1 VDDVTKPTGDVPS
14 WQQESPKPRSAGYS
28 SIYRLIEARAK
39 QTADAVAIGAPG
51 RVPLTYNGLRIQVE
65 RTVETLNTMGVGHEH
80 RVAIVLPNGPE
91 LAVAFLAVASGATS
105 ALLNPTYSAREFD
118 FCLSDLKAR
127 AVIVQSGMDLPA
139 RSAARILGIPLIE
152 LSPVPEAEAGRFTL
166 RGARRFQRG
175 HEGPAQPDDV
185 ALVLHTSGTTSR
197 PKIVP
202 LTQTNLC
209 ISAQNIAVALE
220 LTNSDRCL
228 NVMPLFHVHGLI
240 GAVLASLASGGSVV
254 CAPGFD
260 ASRFLAWLGECRPTW
275 YSAVPTMHQSILESG
290 ASSRGIIASSA
301 LRFIRSSSAALPLN
315 VAAELESAFNAPVIE
330 SYGMT
335 EASHQIT
342 SNPLPPRE
350 RKHGSVG
357 VAAGPE
363 VAIMGEAGNLL
374 SAGEAGEVVIR
385 GANVMQGYEN
395 DPAANENAFVNG
407 WLRTGDQGV
416 LDADGYLS
424 ITARI
429 KEIINRGGEK
439 IAPRE
444 VDEALMGH
452 PAVSQAVT
460 FAVPHATLG
469 EDVVAAV
476 VLRQEASVAEKEI
489 RKFAF
494 SRLED
499 HKVPSQVVIVDQIP
513 KGPTGKLQR
522 LGLAQKLALELKAEF
537 GAPRSPV
544 EDALAQ
550 MWAGVLG
557 VERVGIYDNFFA
569 LGGDSLRA
577 IRLVAR
583 VRVAFQVELSLATVF
598 REPTIAEQ
606 GAVIEE
612 MLLTDIEA
620 LSEGEA
626 RRLVE

>member
-1 VDDVTKPTGDVPS
+1 MDDVSKPAGDVPS
-14 WQQESPKPRSAGYS
+14 WQQASPKPRSAGYS
-28 SIYRLIEARAK
+28 SIYRLIEAHAR
-39 QTADAVAIGAPG
+39 QTPDAVAIAAPG
-51 RVPLTYNGLRIQVE
+51 RVPLTYSGLQIQVE
-65 RTVETLNTMGVGHEH
+65 RTVETLNTMGVGDKD

-105 ALLNPTYSAREFD
+105 APLNPAYGAREFD

-139 RSAARILGIPLIE
+139 RTTARIRSIPLVE
-152 LSPVPEAEAGRFTL
+152 LSPVLEAEAGRFAL
-166 RGARRFQRG
+166 HGARGFRRG
-175 HEGPAQPDDV
+175 HDGPAQSDAV

-209 ISAQNIAVALE
+209 VSAQSIAVALE
-220 LTNSDRCL
+220 LTNNDRCL
-228 NVMPLFHVHGLI
+228 NVMPLFHIHGLI

-260 ASRFLAWLGECRPTW
+260 ASRFPAWLGECRPTW

-290 ASSRGIIASSA
+290 ASSRDLIARSP
-301 LRFIRSSSAALPLN
+301 LRFIRSSSAAMPPN
-315 VAAELESAFNAPVIE
+315 VAAELESAFNVPVIE

-342 SNPLPPRE
+342 SNPLPPCE

-476 VLRQEASVAEKEI
+476 VLREEASVGEKEI

-494 SRLED
+494 IRLED

-522 LGLAQKLALELKAEF
+522 LGLAQKLALKLKAEF

-550 MWAGVLG
+550 MWAKVLG

-583 VRVAFQVELSLATVF
+583 VRVAFQVEVSLARIF

-620 LSEGEA
+620 LPEEAA